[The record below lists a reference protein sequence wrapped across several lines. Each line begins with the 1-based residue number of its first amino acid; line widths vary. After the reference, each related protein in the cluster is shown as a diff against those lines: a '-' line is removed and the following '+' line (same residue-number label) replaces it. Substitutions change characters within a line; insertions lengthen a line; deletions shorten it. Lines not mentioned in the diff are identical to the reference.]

1 MNKRNKQR
9 KQETQKRK
17 RKALMHQKKLDK
29 ETFLLENES
38 RKMQAKQ
45 FIDQIVKDDSE
56 KERNRIALSMLPR
69 EKQEIQDVKEYRK
82 QRKKRLRA

>member
-1 MNKRNKQR
+1 M
-9 KQETQKRK
+9 
-17 RKALMHQKKLDK
+17 
-29 ETFLLENES
+29 LENES

-82 QRKKRLRA
+82 QRKKKIASLNYE